1 MVKKFIFI
9 GVLFYSIFSFSDVSA
24 ASLEERQNAV
34 VETAYSYY
42 YKGKM
47 IQYDNSDFTRVS
59 VKDKGFD
66 VFSFRGSYMVPPEDA
81 TSQNTLFFVCSS
93 FVYNV
98 YKEAINYQ
106 LVGQPRQC
114 VTKNMVALTGDIVVN
129 RGDVT
134 DSINVTDVMNQI
146 KSILQ
151 PGDVLVYYSDKK
163 RSGHAMLYVGN
174 NTILHSFGY
183 HFDWDNKQ
191 EKYEENGTIGEAN
204 LDVRLKTMLNT
215 NYSDRYTIL
224 RPLNVA
230 SDDAYPITENATKR
244 MQYPGLS
251 IDKTSSVTELQA
263 VDIGDEIE
271 YTIKIKNNSSVPY
284 TVSYQDQIPINTTYV
299 AGLSNDFSIQQ
310 DGKIIGNLSLAGGEE
325 KIVSYRVKVNQDS
338 SLYGKDIVSGQT
350 FVGGILAKTIKIP
363 VDTVFTEE
371 QLTLLRSGYSKYQRS
386 SDMNE
391 FLKSVYRD
399 VGIDISSFRVKDIHK
414 ALFDTAKT
422 SSNID
427 FYYLKQDDAQL
438 TEEEQLIKKLHV
450 HNMYAGTKTV
460 VQYNSGVIKEVR
472 EDYLMD
478 GDILI
483 SFTGNEEKTYLYLD
497 HKLITMENG
506 TLVEIADSNTINNI
520 LQTIIGEDFYTL
532 LRPARYFRQSVSD
545 IPPVTEENPNTADIL
560 IYYLFFAGCCIFGI
574 VSSVIYFHNRRLKN

>member
-9 GVLFYSIFSFSDVSA
+9 GVLFYSIFSFLDVSA

-545 IPPVTEENPNTADIL
+545 IPSVAEENPNTADIL

>member
-9 GVLFYSIFSFSDVSA
+9 GVLFYSIFSFLDVSA

-310 DGKIIGNLSLAGGEE
+310 DGKIIGNLSLAGREE

-427 FYYLKQDDAQL
+427 FYYLNQDDAQL

-545 IPPVTEENPNTADIL
+545 IPSVTEENPNTADIL

>member
-1 MVKKFIFI
+1 MVKKFIFV
-9 GVLFYSIFSFSDVSA
+9 GVLFCSIFSFLDVSA
-24 ASLEERQNAV
+24 ASLEERQKAV

-47 IQYDNSDFTRVS
+47 IQYDGSNFTRVN

-66 VFSFRGSYMVPPEDA
+66 VSSFRGSYMVPPEDA

-114 VTKNMVALTGDIVVN
+114 VTQNMVALTGDIVVN

-163 RSGHAMLYVGN
+163 RAGHAMLYVGN

-183 HFDWDNKQ
+183 NFDWNNKQ

-204 LDVRLKTMLNT
+204 LDDRLKIMLNT

-230 SDDAYPITENATKR
+230 SDDAYPITEDTTKR

-271 YTIKIKNNSSVPY
+271 YTVKIKNNSSVPY

-310 DGKIIGNLSLAGGEE
+310 DGKIIGNLSLGAGEE

-371 QLTLLRSGYSKYQRS
+371 QLTLLRSGYSKYQSS

-399 VGIDISSFRVKDIHK
+399 VGIDISSYRVKDIHK

-438 TEEEQLIKKLHV
+438 TEEEQLIKKLQV

-545 IPPVTEENPNTADIL
+545 IPPVAEENPNTADIL
-560 IYYLFFAGCCIFGI
+560 IYYLFFVGCCIFGI
-574 VSSVIYFHNRRLKN
+574 VSSVIYFNNRRLKN

>member
-9 GVLFYSIFSFSDVSA
+9 GVLFYSIFSFLDVSA

-545 IPPVTEENPNTADIL
+545 IPSVTEENPNTADIL